1 MASDQTLP
9 PKKPA
14 KPAPKLSAEPPEGLE
29 TASSLSPAGR
39 QTVQSVERTFDVL
52 EALAAARQPI
62 PISELSQKL
71 GLHISTVHRLLGT
84 LIERGYAR
92 QDESGGRYGVGPR
105 LLELAGGLNEQVDLR
120 QEAHPFLEQ
129 LASQVGETANLSVRS
144 GNNLVYIDQ
153 VQSARLVRMFTRVG
167 SSAPLYCTGSG
178 KLFLAY
184 SGNFEPDLN
193 RYLLETRLE
202 PHTPATITTPQVL
215 RDELRRI
222 RERGYSFDNE
232 EMEEGVVCVAA
243 PVFDRE
249 SQLIAAIS
257 VSGPTGRMLSS
268 DTGRIIEP
276 VRQSAAQISR
286 ALGYREPS

>member
-1 MASDQTLP
+1 MVKITLLNDESLPGMTADQPELP
-9 PKKPA
+9 RKKTA
-14 KPAPKLSAEPPEGLE
+14 KLTDE
-29 TASSLSPAGR
+29 AGR

-52 EALAAARQPI
+52 EALAAARQPVS
-62 PISELSQKL
+62 ISELSQKL

-92 QDESGGRYGVGPR
+92 QDESGGRYGIGPR
-105 LLELAGGLNEQVDLR
+105 LLELAGGLHEQVDIR
-120 QEAHPFLEQ
+120 QEAHPYLEL

-184 SGNFEPDLN
+184 SGNFEPELN
-193 RYLLETRLE
+193 RFLLETRLE
-202 PHTPATITTPQVL
+202 PRTPATITDPQDL
-215 RDELRRI
+215 REELHRI
-222 RERGYSFDNE
+222 SERGYSFDNE

-243 PVFDRE
+243 PVFDRDN
-249 SQLIAAIS
+249 QLVAAIS
-257 VSGPTGRMLSS
+257 VSGPTGRM
-268 DTGRIIEP
+268 TGGDPYRIIDP
-276 VRQSAAQISR
+276 VRQSAAQVSR
-286 ALGYREPS
+286 TLGHRP